1 VNRSLRDW
9 ARIVAPVLVLGVV
22 IWRVGTGPFLTGIRS
37 IDAGAVSMAIGIG
50 VLTTVFSAWR
60 WTVVSAG
67 LGATLPL
74 RSAIAAYYRSQFLN
88 VVLPGGVIGDVHRGI
103 SHGRDKGDVGRG
115 LRAVAWERSA
125 GQVVQ
130 LVLTIAVLFT
140 LASPVR
146 SAVPYVAAGLVAAAV
161 VVALVAR
168 TRPAG
173 RSRWAR
179 FRRAFG
185 HDLREVML
193 DRRRWPAI
201 ALASTV
207 VVAGHA
213 ATFTIAARTAGSG
226 APLSQLLP
234 IALLAMMAM
243 VLPSIGGWG
252 PREGVTAWAF
262 GAAGLGV
269 QLGVATAVVYGVIT
283 FAACLPGAAVLVAV
297 WYRRT
302 RQPDSPSDSPSVAAQ
317 EPAHG
322 PPQRSK
328 QPVHA

>member
-1 VNRSLRDW
+1 MNRSVRDW
-9 ARIVAPVLVLGVV
+9 GRVAAPVLVLGVLV
-22 IWRVGTGPFLTGIRS
+22 WRVGTGPFLAGIRS
-37 IDAGAVSMAIGIG
+37 IDVGAVAMAVGIG

-60 WTVVSAG
+60 WTVVSGG
-67 LGATLPL
+67 LGVKLPM
-74 RSAIAAYYRSQFLN
+74 RSAVAAYYRSQFLN

-103 SHGRDKGDVGRG
+103 SHGRGEGDVGRG
-115 LRAVAWERSA
+115 LRAVFWERSA
-125 GQVVQ
+125 GQAVQ
-130 LVLTIAVLFT
+130 LVLTVVILFT

-146 SAVPYVAAGLVAAAV
+146 SEVPFVAAGLLAVAAAL
-161 VVALVAR
+161 ALVAR
-168 TRPAG
+168 TGPAG

-179 FRRAFG
+179 IRRTFG
-185 HDLREVML
+185 HDLREVLL

-213 ATFTIAARTAGSG
+213 ATFMIAARTAGSG
-226 APLSQLLP
+226 APVWQLLP

-243 VLPSIGGWG
+243 VLPSVGGWG

-269 QLGVATAVVYGVIT
+269 QLGVTTAVVYGVIT
-283 FAACLPGAAVLVAV
+283 FAACLPGAAVLVVV

-302 RQPDSPSDSPSVAAQ
+302 RRPGSPAAAS
-317 EPAHG
+317 ERPAH
-322 PPQRSK
+322 PQQQRSK
-328 QPVHA
+328 RAAHA